1 MTAMARKNQLPVF
14 FAHLD
19 FFGGS
24 AITKDVTLGF
34 PFSTSEV
41 PIGGEPG
48 ISSNLVL
55 VLRVDRLFE

>member
-1 MTAMARKNQLPVF
+1 MDHLPVF
-14 FAHLD
+14 FPH

-24 AITKDVTLGF
+24 AITKDVAFGF

-41 PIGGEPG
+41 LSCGEPG

-55 VLRVDRLFE
+55 SLLLDRLLE